1 MVLAALALCAMTPA
15 ADWPQ
20 FRGPG
25 RDGVSAAT
33 GLARSWPA
41 TGPAVAWKSEGLG
54 EGFSSVSVAGNLI
67 CTMGDIGAQ
76 CHVVG
81 IDRETGK
88 ILWKTPIGKDG
99 GNYKGPR
106 CTPTQNA
113 GRVYALAQHGDLVCL
128 NGKDGKLIWKKDLVK
143 DFGGMAGGWN
153 YTESPLIDGNRLVCT
168 PGGRLASMVCL
179 DKATGRL
186 AWRSPIGEAA
196 GYSSIVISNACGVK
210 QYVQLLSNGL
220 AGVRASDGALLWRYG
235 EKDHFKGNTA
245 NIPTPIIRGDEVF
258 ASAGYGRGAG
268 LVKLTRTGTGIKA
281 TEVYFNRELT
291 NKHGGVVAL
300 GDFVYGDADDR
311 GTPQCAEW
319 ATGKVAWKRP
329 MARQGRGSAS
339 ITAADGMLVVRY
351 QDGWVH
357 LVEAGADKPYKELA
371 SFKIA
376 NSDTNSWAHP
386 VVLDGKLYLREKGVL
401 WCHDIAAGQA
411 ALPVR
416 SR

>member
-1 MVLAALALCAMTPA
+1 MGSLLIVIAAVITAPA
-15 ADWPQ
+15 SDWPQ

-25 RDGVSAAT
+25 RDGVSDAK
-33 GLARSWPA
+33 GLSRSWPQS
-41 TGPAVAWKSEGLG
+41 GPSLLWKAEGLG

-67 CTMGDIGAQ
+67 CTMGDIEKQ

-81 IDRETGK
+81 IDRQTGK
-88 ILWKTPIGKDG
+88 VLWKTAIGRDG

-106 CTPTQNA
+106 CTPAQDN
-113 GRVYALAQHGDLVCL
+113 GIVYALGQHGDLVCI
-128 NGKDGKLIWKKDLVK
+128 NGKDGKIVWKKDLVK

-153 YTESPLIDGNRLVCT
+153 YTESPLIDGDKLICT
-168 PGGRLASMVCL
+168 PGGRTSTVVALSKTNGKQLWHC
-179 DKATGRL
+179 
-186 AWRSPIGEAA
+186 PIGEAA

-220 AGVRASDGALLWRYG
+220 AGIRALDGKLLWRYG
-235 EKDHFKGNTA
+235 EKDHFKSNTA
-245 NIPTPIIRGDEVF
+245 NIPTPIVRGDEVF

-268 LVKLTRTGTGIKA
+268 LVKLSKTGTGIAA
-281 TEVYFNRELT
+281 TEVYFNKELT
-291 NKHGGVVAL
+291 NKHGGMIAL

-319 ATGKVAWKRP
+319 STGKVAWKRAG
-329 MARQGRGSAS
+329 ARQGRGSAS

-357 LVEAGADKPYKELA
+357 LVEAGSDKPYKELA
-371 SFKIA
+371 QFKIA

-386 VVLDGKLYLREKGVL
+386 VVLDGKLYLREKGML
-401 WCHDIAAGQA
+401 WCHDIAA
-411 ALPVR
+411 R
-416 SR
+416 

>member
-41 TGPAVAWKSEGLG
+41 TGPAVAWKAEGLG

-88 ILWKTPIGKDG
+88 VLWKTPIGRDG

-113 GRVYALAQHGDLVCL
+113 GRIYALAQHGDLVCL

-153 YTESPLIDGNRLVCT
+153 YTESPLIDGNRLICT

-268 LVKLTRTGTGIKA
+268 LVKLTRAGSGIKA